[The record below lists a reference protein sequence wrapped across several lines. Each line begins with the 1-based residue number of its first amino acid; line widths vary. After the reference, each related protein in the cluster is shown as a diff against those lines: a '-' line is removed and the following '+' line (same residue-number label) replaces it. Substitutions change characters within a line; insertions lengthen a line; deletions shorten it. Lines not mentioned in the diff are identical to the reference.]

1 MGELSAK
8 LVAKCFWHCEVE
20 EELKE
25 RGLIEKW
32 IFAPNQSGT
41 NEHIGTYDDVM
52 EYVDRNRCEELYS
65 H

>member
-25 RGLIEKW
+25 RGLIENGSLHL
-32 IFAPNQSGT
+32 INLEPMST
-41 NEHIGTYDDVM
+41 
-52 EYVDRNRCEELYS
+52 
-65 H
+65 